1 MLRGSAIVLACAVF
15 AAAVAGTAG
24 ARTSTIAFFRTP
36 SGNIGCIAYTGPT
49 TLRCDIKSGL
59 RPNPVRP
66 KSCHLD
72 YGDSLSMSP
81 TGRSVF
87 VCHGDTV
94 FDPKSKVLGYGKTF
108 TWGPFRCASRSAG
121 LTCRNSAA
129 HGWFISRQSYR
140 RF

>member
-1 MLRGSAIVLACAVF
+1 VLRGSVTAFVCAVALTAL
-15 AAAVAGTAG
+15 AATAG
-24 ARTSTIAFFRTP
+24 ASTSKIAFFRTP

-49 TLRCDIKSGL
+49 APRCDIKSGL

-94 FDPKSKVLGYGKTF
+94 FDPKAKVLAYGKAFTF
-108 TWGPFRCASRSAG
+108 GPFRCTSQSVG
-121 LTCRNSAA
+121 LTCRNHAG